1 MVRRRAVDDYRVQR
15 RDVEDAINQLLGRDP
30 EQHRPPRLS
39 WPPLIDSL
47 LEQGVTVTEEELI
60 AMPFVF
66 EFSAPSLPAVE
77 G

>member
-1 MVRRRAVDDYRVQR
+1 MRWTTTRVQR

-39 WPPLIDSL
+39 WHPLIASVR
-47 LEQGVTVTEEELI
+47 EHGVSVTEEELI

-66 EFSAPSLPAVE
+66 EFSAQSLAALE
-77 G
+77 R